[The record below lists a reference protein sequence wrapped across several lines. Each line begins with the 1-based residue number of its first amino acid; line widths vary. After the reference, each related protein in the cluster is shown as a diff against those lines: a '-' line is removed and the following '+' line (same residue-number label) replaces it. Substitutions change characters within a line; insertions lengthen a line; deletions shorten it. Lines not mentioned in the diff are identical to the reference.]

1 MLFQNISEKN
11 KLKKNKQ
18 FSLEHQKMQPPRH
31 IAQLPI
37 WKGRPGI
44 LDIDV
49 Q

>member
-18 FSLEHQKMQPPRH
+18 FSLEHQKMQPPRP
-31 IAQLPI
+31 IAQVLI
-37 WKGRPGI
+37 WKGRSGV